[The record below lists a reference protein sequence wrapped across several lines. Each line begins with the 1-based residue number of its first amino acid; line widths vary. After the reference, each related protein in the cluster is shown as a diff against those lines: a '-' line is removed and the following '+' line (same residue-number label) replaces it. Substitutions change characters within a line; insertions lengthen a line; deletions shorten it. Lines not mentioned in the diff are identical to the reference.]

1 MRHYTRTMKNV
12 NNIFLILVL
21 ALTVVGY
28 AVGGFQGLFVTM
40 LVLLFAIGSYFA
52 FLMSSKMSG
61 SEVEYFS
68 FDRMRSF
75 LESSWAGPQLAELS
89 EAMPAVPINDFIQV
103 DYSLFV
109 AFKRYFAGGLPDVPK
124 EDRLLSSYG
133 NSTVTVDGA
142 VRGFSYKFEQ
152 EATDSKKI
160 EVERCFAVHKDYLQ
174 ETLLRYY
181 LEKYR
186 NAFLLLQREALW
198 SRYLQPNLLAWK
210 RVAKENQKLAFGL
223 GEQAESWAKEQYKMY
238 FTTGDRTRLPLDFG
252 SLDAAFRQ
260 ELYAFV
266 KRHRLMIDKAEVER
280 KLTKEI
286 DQSRSDL
293 EKCLCYLT

>member
-1 MRHYTRTMKNV
+1 MKNV
-12 NNIFLILVL
+12 RNIFLILVL
-21 ALTVVGY
+21 ALSIVGF
-28 AVGGFQGLFVTM
+28 AVGGLRGLLITM
-40 LVLLFAIGSYFA
+40 LVLLFAAGSYLA
-52 FLMSSKMSG
+52 FLMSAKTAG
-61 SEVEYFS
+61 SDENYFS
-68 FDRMRSF
+68 FDSMRSF
-75 LESSWAGPQLAELS
+75 LDSSWAGPQLAELS
-89 EAMPAVPINDFIQV
+89 EAMPAVPINDFIRV
-103 DYSLFV
+103 DYSLFA
-109 AFKRYFAGGLPDVPK
+109 AFKRYFAVGLPDVQK

-133 NSTVTVDGA
+133 NSVVTVDGA

-160 EVERCFAVHKDYLQ
+160 EVERCYAVHKDYLQ

-223 GEQAESWAKEQYKMY
+223 GEQAESWAKEQYQAY
-238 FTTGDRTRLPLDFG
+238 LNTGDRTRLPLDFE
-252 SLDAAFRQ
+252 SLDATFRQ
-260 ELYAFV
+260 DLYAFA
-266 KRHRLMIDKAEVER
+266 KRHRLMIDKAELER
-280 KLTKEI
+280 KLAKEI
-286 DQSRSDL
+286 TQSRADL

>member
-1 MRHYTRTMKNV
+1 MKNV
-12 NNIFLILVL
+12 KNIFLILF
-21 ALTVVGY
+21 LTLPIVGF
-28 AVGGFQGLFVTM
+28 AVGGLQGLLITM

-52 FLMSSKMSG
+52 FLMSSKRAG

-89 EAMPAVPINDFIQV
+89 KAMPAVPMNDFIRV
-103 DYSLFV
+103 DYSLFA
-109 AFKRYFAGGLPDVPK
+109 AFKRYFAVGLPDVQK
-124 EDRLLSSYG
+124 EDRLISSYG
-133 NSTVTVDGA
+133 NSVVTVDGA

-152 EATDSKKI
+152 KATDSKKI
-160 EVERCFAVHKDYLQ
+160 EVERCYAVHKAYIQ

-186 NAFLLLQREALW
+186 NAFLLLQRDALW

-210 RVAKENQKLAFGL
+210 RVAKENQELASGL
-223 GEQAESWAKEQYKMY
+223 GEQAESWAKEQYQTY
-238 FTTGDRTRLPLDFG
+238 LATGNRARLPLDFE

-266 KRHRLMIDKAEVER
+266 NRHRLMIDKAELER
-280 KLTKEI
+280 KLAKEI
-286 DQSRSDL
+286 AQSRADL
-293 EKCLCYLT
+293 EKCLRYLTKEGQQQK

>member
-1 MRHYTRTMKNV
+1 MKNIR
-12 NNIFLILVL
+12 NIFLILVL

-68 FDRMRSF
+68 FDRMRSS
-75 LESSWAGPQLAELS
+75 LDSSWAGPLPAELS
-89 EAMPAVPINDFIQV
+89 EAMPAVPINDFIRV
-103 DYSLFV
+103 DYSLFA
-109 AFKRYFAGGLPDVPK
+109 AFKRYFAVGLPDAQK
-124 EDRLLSSYG
+124 EDRLLANYG
-133 NSTVTVDGA
+133 NSVVTADGA

-160 EVERCFAVHKDYLQ
+160 EVERCYAVHKDYLQ

-186 NAFLLLQREALW
+186 NAFLLSQREALW
-198 SRYLQPNLLAWK
+198 SRYLRTKNVFSWK
-210 RVAKENQKLAFGL
+210 KVSQENQELAFGL

-238 FTTGDRTRLPLDFG
+238 FTTGDRPRLPLDFG

-280 KLTKEI
+280 KLTKETA
-286 DQSRSDL
+286 QSRSDL